1 MTAPDLFGRYVGI
14 PYLDRGRGFCGLDCY
29 GLLCLVYRE
38 LLGIELPAFDR
49 HYVTTADRR
58 AIAELIADNLSAW
71 REIPAG
77 QEQAFDGVLMRE
89 LQYPRH
95 IGVVVQPGQLLHAER
110 GETSRIERYRS
121 GSRLFHRLVGFYRFC
136 S

>member
-1 MTAPDLFGRYVGI
+1 MAPDLFGRYVGI

-38 LLGIELPAFDR
+38 LRGLDLPSFDQ
-49 HYVTTADRR
+49 HYVSAADRR
-58 AIAELIADNLSAW
+58 EIADLIADHLAAW

-77 QEQAFDGVLMRE
+77 EEKPFDGVLMRE
-89 LQYPRH
+89 LQFARH
-95 IGVVVQPGQLLHAER
+95 IGVVVQPGQLLHVER

-121 GSRLFHRLVGFYRFC
+121 GRLVHRVVGFYRFC
-136 S
+136 P